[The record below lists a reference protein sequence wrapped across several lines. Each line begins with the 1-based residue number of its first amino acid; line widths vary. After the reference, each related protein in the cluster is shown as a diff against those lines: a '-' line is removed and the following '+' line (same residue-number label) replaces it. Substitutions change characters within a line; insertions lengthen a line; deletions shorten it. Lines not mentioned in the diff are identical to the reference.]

1 MLPGLSSQQWILYNN
16 LSEDN
21 KPQFL
26 EMIADMNAEVK
37 ANVKVA
43 EEKARKEE
51 RDKSVC
57 SFKKIIL
64 LSLRIFT
71 KPQSALSSFV
81 SKRLRLG
88 FSTNFVVICKLEI
101 IRFII

>member
-1 MLPGLSSQQWILYNN
+1 MLPCLSSQQWILYNN

-26 EMIADMNAEVK
+26 KMIADMNAEVK
-37 ANVKVA
+37 AAEEKAA

-57 SFKKIIL
+57 LFKKIIY
-64 LSLRIFT
+64 
-71 KPQSALSSFV
+71 
-81 SKRLRLG
+81 
-88 FSTNFVVICKLEI
+88 I
-101 IRFII
+101 IIEDLY